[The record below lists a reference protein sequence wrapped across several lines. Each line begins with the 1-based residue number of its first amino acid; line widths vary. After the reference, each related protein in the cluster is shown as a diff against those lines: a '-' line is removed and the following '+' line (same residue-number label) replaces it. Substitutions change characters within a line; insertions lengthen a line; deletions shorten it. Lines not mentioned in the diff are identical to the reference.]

1 MKTVGSNCKTLLA
14 SAEFQ
19 EALQRIG
26 DVKRFGR
33 NCVLFRVGDLNDG
46 VFLVLKGKVC
56 LRVPSVI
63 KLDRVFQAG
72 SVLGLPSTF
81 SGNPYSLTAF
91 SIAGCQVIH
100 VARHRFLE
108 LMAVRSD
115 CCREAVE
122 LLSREAAFIFSAYRD
137 YRTLPI
143 QQTTRNGHGEKRIGA
158 AGVAQVRC

>member
-14 SAEFQ
+14 STEFQ
-19 EALQRIG
+19 EALQCIG
-26 DVKRFGR
+26 EMKRFGR

-56 LRVPSVI
+56 LRVPSVT
-63 KLDRVFQAG
+63 KLDRMFRVG

-91 SIAGCQVIH
+91 SIAGCQVVH
-100 VARHRFLE
+100 VARNRFLE
-108 LMAVRSD
+108 LMADRSD
-115 CCREAVE
+115 CCHEAVE

-137 YRTLPI
+137 YRSLAL
-143 QQTTRNGHGEKRIGA
+143 QRTTRTGRPEKRFGA
-158 AGVAQVRC
+158 AVRST